1 VHLSGAI
8 FGEPAWDLLLE
19 VYVRE
24 ASGLSATAADLQAE
38 LAQPSSTAV
47 RWLKVLEE
55 QGLIRRK
62 QLSTGVEVIGLTSDG
77 RAALNDYLTAVQK
90 L

>member
-1 VHLSGAI
+1 M
-8 FGEPAWDLLLE
+8 LE

-24 ASGLSATAADLQAE
+24 ASGLSATATDLQAE

-62 QLSTGVEVIGLTSDG
+62 LLLTGVELIGLTSDA
-77 RAALNDYLTAVQK
+77 RSALNDYLTAVQK